1 MTPVPSPAPG
11 PGRPARLS
19 REAIVAAALEIDLA
33 ELSMHGLARR
43 LGVSHGALYRWVAN
57 REALVALVS
66 DVVLERMTP
75 HEGPAD
81 GDWRAWLAE
90 LGRSI
95 RRVLLEA
102 PGHAHRLVGP
112 HDHPAAYDRLQERV
126 VAVLVADAGLEPD
139 DAVQYWY
146 AFGTSVVGWVAT
158 EQARSSPLTP
168 APRFEVLLE
177 TLLGG
182 VPRRR

>member
-1 MTPVPSPAPG
+1 MTPVPSPHPG

-19 REAIVAAALEIDLA
+19 REAIVEAALEFDLA
-33 ELSMHGLARR
+33 DLSMHGLARR
-43 LGVSHGALYRWVAN
+43 LGVSHGALYRWVAS

-75 HEGPAD
+75 HEGATD
-81 GDWRAWLAE
+81 GDWRAWLVE
-90 LGRSI
+90 LGWTI
-95 RRVLLEA
+95 RRVLLAA

-112 HDHPAAYDRLQERV
+112 HEHTPTYDRLQERV
-126 VAVLVADAGLEPD
+126 VAVLVADAGLRHD

-158 EQARSSPLTP
+158 EQARSSPLDP
-168 APRFEVLLE
+168 APRFEALLG
-177 TLLGG
+177 TLMGG
-182 VPRRR
+182 VPRPD